1 MCDYNAIVEI
11 EPAVLIIYNMPIG
24 TDLTLVRDGKKK
36 AFIDTVSGA
45 KVVFD

>member
-1 MCDYNAIVEI
+1 MLLLRLSQ
-11 EPAVLIIYNMPIG
+11 PVLFIYNMPIG